1 MQLSE
6 FGDLFLSSPNLRCG
20 ESVGVTSLEE
30 LRDATLFLS
39 NRARDVTLISQSS
52 SLSRSS
58 FFHFLVLLPFFPNMA
73 SSLKQPDGMTKT
85 DTIGTVDEP
94 NKLQGYASAPGV
106 FDEVTRVVDHKAE
119 RRLCRKFDYR
129 LLPILAI
136 MCKLGV
142 P

>member
-1 MQLSE
+1 
-6 FGDLFLSSPNLRCG
+6 
-20 ESVGVTSLEE
+20 
-30 LRDATLFLS
+30 
-39 NRARDVTLISQSS
+39 
-52 SLSRSS
+52 
-58 FFHFLVLLPFFPNMA
+58 MA
-73 SSLKQPDGMTKT
+73 SSLKQPDDMTKT

-106 FDEVTRVVDHKAE
+106 IDEVTRVVDHKAE

-136 MCKLGV
+136 MCKRGM